1 MAEQQKSNSTSLSFF
16 QVSESG
22 LKPNQAIALL
32 AVEGVTIRSNELSRA
47 LTPLVLEFVKKWV
60 QAEEERA
67 ARESSADPEYIDMD
81 SEKVPSVLV
90 EKSPLEWNMFKRL
103 GGKLSHF
110 QRKVVNEVKR
120 RKFSVDL
127 DPAQDPDPSALRDIA
142 HKPNEIRSRRTS
154 KQVNVEWRNHKA
166 TKQCTDGRF
175 NAAFKQATVT
185 IHGMQQETIKETRTQ
200 QQVID
205 DLNLEFG
212 LDGEGKENSREKKML
227 VLRTV
232 RRAISNGHV
241 GLSPLAK
248 GKSAE
253 ISREWVELVATH
265 INMRQVSTVGEAD
278 VAEIKATMQAL
289 IPSIGLYSIQRRY
302 KQPSVTL
309 DSMCSVLSYTQ
320 SKCMCQLVYY

>member
-1 MAEQQKSNSTSLSFF
+1 MAELHKSNSTSLLFF

-32 AVEGVTIRSNELSRA
+32 AVEGVTVRSDELSRA
-47 LTPLVLEFVKKWV
+47 LTPLVLEFVKKWG
-60 QAEEERA
+60 QAEEERT

-81 SEKVPSVLV
+81 SEKVPAVLV

-127 DPAQDPDPSALRDIA
+127 DPAQDPDPSALQDIA
-142 HKPNEIRSRRTS
+142 NKPNEIRSRRTS

-166 TKQCTDGRF
+166 KKQCTDGRF

-227 VLRTV
+227 ALRTV
-232 RRAISNGHV
+232 RCRNITGVGRACCYTYQYAPSLH
-241 GLSPLAK
+241 SWR
-248 GKSAE
+248 
-253 ISREWVELVATH
+253 SRC
-265 INMRQVSTVGEAD
+265 G
-278 VAEIKATMQAL
+278 
-289 IPSIGLYSIQRRY
+289 
-302 KQPSVTL
+302 
-309 DSMCSVLSYTQ
+309 
-320 SKCMCQLVYY
+320 

>member
-1 MAEQQKSNSTSLSFF
+1 
-16 QVSESG
+16 
-22 LKPNQAIALL
+22 
-32 AVEGVTIRSNELSRA
+32 
-47 LTPLVLEFVKKWV
+47 
-60 QAEEERA
+60 
-67 ARESSADPEYIDMD
+67 
-81 SEKVPSVLV
+81 
-90 EKSPLEWNMFKRL
+90 
-103 GGKLSHF
+103 
-110 QRKVVNEVKR
+110 
-120 RKFSVDL
+120 
-127 DPAQDPDPSALRDIA
+127 
-142 HKPNEIRSRRTS
+142 
-154 KQVNVEWRNHKA
+154 
-166 TKQCTDGRF
+166 
-175 NAAFKQATVT
+175 
-185 IHGMQQETIKETRTQ
+185 MQQETIKETRTQ